1 LRPSARTSARALICN
16 DQIDDQISNQID
28 DQIKQI
34 NDQIKEVEMRHA
46 IARLVALTLLAA
58 ALTIPGHTAAQGVGT
73 PAPAE
78 LRATHLSPNAPAL
91 NIFIDGQPAILEVS
105 YGTTTTHRPIAPGK
119 HRMQVTLASDS
130 TNEAVIDTTI
140 DLIRGRPYT
149 IALLQ
154 PLESIE
160 AHLLSDST
168 KSPPIGQTRLR
179 VIHAA
184 PSAGAVDVWTLGS
197 DAPLLTDQYFGQV
210 DYVNLPPGEFTFR
223 FAVAGTTG
231 SLLTSQR
238 LRLESGWTYT
248 IALAGT
254 GADTDAPLLLHA
266 SVDRIAP

>member
-1 LRPSARTSARALICN
+1 MFS
-16 DQIDDQISNQID
+16 
-28 DQIKQI
+28 
-34 NDQIKEVEMRHA
+34 DQIKEVDMNHFT
-46 IARLVALTLLAA
+46 ARLIALTLMVV
-58 ALTIPGHTAAQGVGT
+58 ALTIPGSVAAQTVGA

-78 LRATHLSPNAPAL
+78 LRATHLSPNTPAV
-91 NIFIDGQPAILEVS
+91 NIFIDGQPAILEVG
-105 YGTTTTHRPIAPGK
+105 YATTTVYRPIAPGK
-119 HRMQVTLASDS
+119 HRMQVSLASD
-130 TNEAVIDTTI
+130 TLNEAVIDTTI

-160 AHLLSDST
+160 AQLLSDST
-168 KSPPIGQTRLR
+168 KSPPSGQTRLR

-184 PSAGAVDVWTLGS
+184 PATGALDVWTLGS

-238 LRLESGWTYT
+238 LRLEPGWTYT
-248 IALAGT
+248 IALTGA
-254 GADTDAPLLLHA
+254 GADTSAPLLLHA
-266 SVDRIAP
+266 SVDRVAQ